1 MQQITFTAGYGDP
14 NRTIQQKY
22 SDYDKIDELMTQLR
36 TENAGLEAQISGLET
51 EKASLITTLNT
62 VPGIDEEAIR
72 EKIQN
77 INAQINSLRDKIEE
91 NRDTGRKAWYGFHE
105 RY

>member
-22 SDYDKIDELMTQLR
+22 GDYGKIDELMTRIR
-36 TENAGLEAQISGLET
+36 TENAELEEQISGLENQ
-51 EKASLITTLNT
+51 KASLILTLNN
-62 VPGIDEEAIR
+62 VHGVDSEGVRA
-72 EKIQN
+72 KIQELTDK
-77 INAQINSLRDKIEE
+77 INGLKDKIEE

-105 RY
+105 RC